1 MNIVNKK
8 IFSYLILFITVGF
21 ASCENSSEE
30 LPIELTIQNKVELL
44 ESNEWLL
51 KDYEDRIMYTFVN
64 GKRYTQYGE
73 SSVFF
78 EVIPGK
84 EEYEIIGDQLK
95 IDFNFG
101 HVYTF
106 EIKVS
111 CNNNI
116 VSFFRDGEL
125 NTTLYKRG
133 SNYEECL

>member
-1 MNIVNKK
+1 MISLLDGIANRS
-8 IFSYLILFITVGF
+8 IF
-21 ASCENSSEE
+21 CEFCLTLLSTIAFTNCTDANED
-30 LPIELTIQNKVELL
+30 LNLELTIEAKVELL

-73 SSVFF
+73 NSVFF

-116 VSFFRDGEL
+116 VSL
-125 NTTLYKRG
+125 
-133 SNYEECL
+133 